1 MDLTIA
7 RALKLKNRLQSR
19 IRVIASDMESYNSTV
34 SGGTKEVNVRESLI
48 EYERLVDHLIAL
60 KVKIFASNLPV
71 YKKILRLA
79 EIKSEIK
86 MLRSVSTQ
94 HGKVVDTYRYSGP
107 SEHVEYDANFR
118 KAEIDKMTRL
128 MEEQVDQIQEEL
140 DNHNHANFI
149 EIDSFSF

>member
-60 KVKIFASNLPV
+60 KVKIFASP
-71 YKKILRLA
+71 IIR
-79 EIKSEIK
+79 
-86 MLRSVSTQ
+86 
-94 HGKVVDTYRYSGP
+94 
-107 SEHVEYDANFR
+107 FR
-118 KAEIDKMTRL
+118 CAG
-128 MEEQVDQIQEEL
+128 
-140 DNHNHANFI
+140 
-149 EIDSFSF
+149 